1 MEMVRTSLVL
11 FRSGEDWFVTYRGRP
26 IGPFKARQTA
36 LRSAILA
43 AAADAAEGADTEVI
57 ERLPDQPAWTVWR
70 CGRDTFS
77 H

>member
-1 MEMVRTSLVL
+1 MTSQRLVL
-11 FRSGEDWFVTYRGRP
+11 FRVDANWFVTYRGRP

-43 AAADAAEGADTEVI
+43 AEADAAEGADAEVI